1 MGNNSHGTLGSGR
14 RLNNE
19 YPVRRGGRSFNFLLR
34 SHCQILPRCIYTA
47 CTDCQIRLGRSWGH
61 GKTRATDVYTLVIA
75 HRPLPNC
82 LAPQPR
88 EKFSQI
94 EKAIGFRAPFKYRF
108 EYREKLTVLQTG
120 RQRPRCSTRDTP
132 RSTPRR
138 NCTLLRNRTVDVR
151 RNRHSCVMDITLC
164 LISTLD
170 YGPTVISRVILDLY
184 GWI

>member
-1 MGNNSHGTLGSGR
+1 MGNNSHGTVGSAEGSV
-14 RLNNE
+14 NNE

-88 EKFSQI
+88 ENFSRI
-94 EKAIGFRAPFKYRF
+94 EKAIGFRAPFEYRF
-108 EYREKLTVLQTG
+108 EYRENSRYNKRGDNALHVA
-120 RQRPRCSTRDTP
+120 PRA
-132 RSTPRR
+132 
-138 NCTLLRNRTVDVR
+138 TLPEALREEIAR
-151 RNRHSCVMDITLC
+151 SCVTVP
-164 LISTLD
+164 STLVVIV
-170 YGPTVISRVILDLY
+170 TVVR
-184 GWI
+184 WI